1 MIMSRQLS
9 IRLRLM
15 LLALLLVLDQQ
26 GALLHELGHLS
37 HGAGAAAVTLHAEE
51 HATDGLYCPTCEAF
65 AQIANPASGAVHTV
79 PVCPAAFLPT
89 PDPCYSI
96 ADSRAPRPRSRGPP
110 QA

>member
-1 MIMSRQLS
+1 MSRLFS

-26 GALLHELGHLS
+26 GALLHELSHLQHS
-37 HGAGAAAVTLHAEE
+37 AGASGVTLHAAE
-51 HATDGLYCPTCEAF
+51 HPADDLRCPTCEAF
-65 AQIANPASGAVHTV
+65 AQIANPASGAVHAV

-96 ADSRAPRPRSRGPP
+96 AGALAPTPRSRGPP
-110 QA
+110 RV

>member
-1 MIMSRQLS
+1 MSRLLS
-9 IRLRLM
+9 IRLRLI

-26 GALLHELGHLS
+26 GALLHELGHLR
-37 HGAGAAAVTLHAEE
+37 HGAAAPAITLHADE
-51 HATDGLYCPTCEAF
+51 HADGLACPTCEAF

-79 PVCPAAFLPT
+79 PVCPAALLPT

-96 ADSRAPRPRSRGPP
+96 AGALAPRPRSRGPP